1 MRTVQLFI
9 TCLTDTFYPATGQAM
24 VKIFRH
30 LGIRVEFPLAQTCCG
45 QPAFNAGKWQEAREM
60 ARHMI
65 ETFEQAEGDIV
76 APSGSCVYMVR
87 HGYPM
92 LFEEEPR
99 WARRAEALAKRTF
112 ELSQY
117 LVDVLGVVDL
127 GAHWDGTLSYH
138 PSCHLLRGL
147 GIHRQPLE
155 LLRHV
160 QEARLVALP
169 NAEEC
174 CGFGGIFSVVM
185 PELSQEMLQRKLDS
199 FASTQADT
207 LVVADS
213 GCRLHLMGGLMARRD
228 RRKVVH
234 LAEVLASFSDD
245 GGETS
250 TNSDR

>member
-9 TCLTDTFYPATGQAM
+9 TCLTDTFYPATGQAI

-30 LGIRVEFPLAQTCCG
+30 LSLSVEFPLAQTCCG
-45 QPAFNAGKWQEAREM
+45 QPAFNAGKWQEARDM

-65 ETFEQAEGDIV
+65 EVFEGAEGDIV
-76 APSGSCVYMVR
+76 APSGSCVHMVR

-92 LFEEEPR
+92 LFEDEPR
-99 WARRAEALAKRTF
+99 WARRAEALAQRTF
-112 ELSQY
+112 EFSEY
-117 LVDVLGVVDL
+117 LVDVLGVVDV
-127 GAHWDGTLSYH
+127 GARWDGTLSYH

-160 QEARLVALP
+160 REARLVELP

-213 GCRLHLMGGLMARRD
+213 GCRLHLMGGLMARRASQ
-228 RRKVVH
+228 RVVH
-234 LAEVLASFSDD
+234 LAEVLANFSDD
-245 GGETS
+245 GSEA
-250 TNSDR
+250 